1 MSTYVEL
8 LSYGRKYLRQLEIL
22 DAELDAWYLLE
33 HIIGHDRSWYFL
45 HMQEQAEPDVK
56 EEYERLLQLRGQ
68 HRPLQQITGKAYFMG
83 LEFSVNEY
91 VLIPRQDTE
100 ILVEEA
106 LKRMREDARILD
118 LCTGSGCILLS
129 LLYNKN
135 KAEGIGMDISEKA
148 LEVAKRNSRN
158 LHIKVEFI
166 QSDLLEKATGMFDL
180 IVSNPPY
187 IPANVIEGLME
198 EVRDYE
204 PHLALDGGEDGLDF
218 YRRIAAEAGAYLNPG
233 GWLILEIGQE
243 QGDAVRQMLSD
254 AGYEKIE
261 VVRDLAGLDRVVLGK
276 MHQEDD
282 SCLIN

>member
-1 MSTYVEL
+1 MSAYVDL
-8 LSYGRKYLRQLEIL
+8 LSYGKLYLQQHHVL

-45 HMQEQAEPDVK
+45 HMQEQVPSDME
-56 EEYERLLQLRGQ
+56 EEYKRLLQLRGI
-68 HRPLQQITGKAYFMG
+68 HKPLQQITGKAYFMG
-83 LEFSVNEY
+83 LEFTVNEH

-106 LKRMREDARILD
+106 LKRMSEHARILD

-135 KAEGIGMDISEKA
+135 KAEGVGIDISEDA
-148 LEVAKRNSRN
+148 LEVAKRNSCDLN
-158 LHIKVEFI
+158 IHAEFI
-166 QSDLLEKATGMFDL
+166 QSNLLEKAEGTFDL

-187 IPANVIEGLME
+187 IPAKVIEGLME

-218 YRRIAAEAGAYLNPG
+218 YRRIVAEAGAYLNPG
-233 GWLILEIGQE
+233 GWLIMEIGQE
-243 QGDAVRQMLSD
+243 QGEAVQQMLLQ
-254 AGYEKIE
+254 AGYEEIE
-261 VVRDLAGLDRVVLGK
+261 VVQDLAGLDRVVLGR
-276 MHQEDD
+276 MHQEE
-282 SCLIN
+282 IHV

>member
-8 LSYGRKYLRQLEIL
+8 LSYGRNYLQQHHIL

-33 HIIGHDRSWYFL
+33 HLIGHDRSWYFL
-45 HMQEQAEPDVK
+45 HMRETSDSDV
-56 EEYERLLQLRGQ
+56 EENYQKLLRLRGE
-68 HRPLQQITGKAYFMG
+68 HKPLQQITGKAYFMG
-83 LEFSVNEY
+83 LEFTVNEH

-106 LKRMREDARILD
+106 LKRMSENARILD

-135 KAEGIGMDISEKA
+135 KAKGIGIDISDEA
-148 LEVAKRNSRN
+148 LKVAKRNSSD
-158 LHIKVEFI
+158 LYIDAEFVK
-166 QSDLLEKATGMFDL
+166 SDLLEKAEGTFDL

-187 IPANVIEGLME
+187 IPAKVIEGLME

-218 YRRIAAEAGAYLNPG
+218 YRRIVTEAGAHLNPG
-233 GWLILEIGQE
+233 GWLIMEIGQE
-243 QGDAVRQMLSD
+243 QGEDVSQMLSH
-254 AGYEKIE
+254 AGYEEIA
-261 VVRDLAGLDRVVLGK
+261 VVPDLAGLDRVVLGR
-276 MHQEDD
+276 MHQEE
-282 SCLIN
+282 IHV

>member
-8 LSYGRKYLRQLEIL
+8 LSYGRTYLQQHHVS

-33 HIIGHDRSWYFL
+33 HLIGHDRSWYFL
-45 HMQEQAEPDVK
+45 HMKETADFDV
-56 EEYERLLQLRGQ
+56 EEAYKKLLHLRGA
-68 HRPLQQITGKAYFMG
+68 HKPLQQITRKAYFMG
-83 LEFSVNEY
+83 LEFSVNEH

-106 LKRMREDARILD
+106 LKRMSEHARILD

-135 KAEGIGMDISEKA
+135 KAEGIGIDISEEA
-148 LEVAKRNSRN
+148 LKIARHNSRM
-158 LHIKVEFI
+158 LHVSAKFE
-166 QSDLLEKATGMFDL
+166 QSDLFEKAEGIFDL

-187 IPANVIEGLME
+187 IPAKVIGGLMK

-218 YRRIAAEAGAYLNPG
+218 YRRIVSQAGDYLNPG
-233 GWLILEIGQE
+233 GWLIMEIGQE
-243 QGDAVRQMLSD
+243 QGEDVKQMLLC
-254 AGYEKIE
+254 AGYEEIA
-261 VVRDLAGLDRVVLGK
+261 VVPDLAGLDRVVVGR
-276 MHQEDD
+276 MHQEE
-282 SCLIN
+282 IHV